1 MRKNRRPAAVDA
13 AVHVTFHFDPGCPW
27 TWLTS
32 RWLVRL
38 AEAGVVELRW
48 APFSLAHLNEGGE
61 VPERY
66 RPMVAAGRVGT
77 RVVSHLADAGDHDA
91 IGRFYAAWGDATFRA
106 GSHPSVEAVDV
117 AARAA
122 GLSDAA
128 LAAGA
133 DESLDAAVDAATDAA
148 MDLVGP
154 DVGSPVLTWT
164 DPERGDQ
171 AIFGPIIERVPAMAD
186 ARLLWEGVRA
196 LAALGEFKELKR
208 GRRAPPALAD
218 S

>member
-1 MRKNRRPAAVDA
+1 M
-13 AVHVTFHFDPGCPW
+13 HVTFRFDPVCPW

-38 AEAGVVELRW
+38 AEAGDVEVRW

-61 VPERY
+61 VPEQY
-66 RPMVAAGRVGT
+66 RPMMAAGRYGT
-77 RVVSHLADAGDHDA
+77 RLVHHLAEGGDHDA
-91 IGRFYAAWGDATFRA
+91 IGRFYEAWGDATFRA
-106 GSHPSVEAVDV
+106 GADPSVEAVDA

-122 GLSDAA
+122 GLPEAA
-128 LAAGA
+128 IAAAG

-164 DPERGDQ
+164 DSQRGDQ
-171 AIFGPIIERVPAMAD
+171 AVFGPIIERVPALDD
-186 ARLLWEGVRA
+186 ARRLWEGVRA
-196 LAALGEFKELKR
+196 LTPISEFKELKR
-208 GRRAPPALAD
+208 GRQAPPALLD